1 MRKLQ
6 PKTFV
11 RVGQHKNR
19 KQFKQHV
26 SKGMSTEYISSQRDE
41 CTPHGPRG
49 CVHLCLG
56 QIGVYLKPAQMTGR
70 LASQGQP
77 TRKLG

>member
-1 MRKLQ
+1 
-6 PKTFV
+6 
-11 RVGQHKNR
+11 
-19 KQFKQHV
+19 
-26 SKGMSTEYISSQRDE
+26 MSTEYISSQRDE